1 MTRAEETINEITSQI
16 EQREIKD
23 QTDKQRRRNAHLGVF
38 DWFESK
44 SLESDHYWNNL
55 DYE

>member
-1 MTRAEETINEITSQI
+1 MTRAEETINEITNQI

-44 SLESDHYWNNL
+44 SLDPDSYYTEL
-55 DYE
+55 MK